1 MVSRTDSLND
11 FVASKYAMISKS
23 REVIAYVF
31 EMAVNPAIMIHT
43 IENLSQNVVGLIG
56 FRANHP
62 FSSTF
67 SHGLMPRYLSK
78 SRCIQISKICT
89 IFLPIYFVYLIIP
102 FIKNQVFFNGKL
114 SFFWNFFNSSGGI
127 SLN

>member
-31 EMAVNPAIMIHT
+31 EMVVNPAIIIHT
-43 IENLSQNVVGLIG
+43 IENRSQNIVGLIG

-67 SHGLMPRYLSK
+67 SHGLIPRYLFQINMYSIFK
-78 SRCIQISKICT
+78 YWYDISKKS
-89 IFLPIYFVYLIIP
+89 LP
-102 FIKNQVFFNGKL
+102 QA
-114 SFFWNFFNSSGGI
+114 
-127 SLN
+127 SLF

>member
-31 EMAVNPAIMIHT
+31 EMAVNPAIIIHT
-43 IENLSQNVVGLIG
+43 IENRNQNVVGLIG
-56 FRANHP
+56 LRANHP

-67 SHGLMPRYLSK
+67 SHGLIPRYLFEINIQK
-78 SRCIQISKICT
+78 IGTFDISRYIFIQHT
-89 IFLPIYFVYLIIP
+89 
-102 FIKNQVFFNGKL
+102 
-114 SFFWNFFNSSGGI
+114 
-127 SLN
+127 